1 LLGVPGMTGEEGK
14 DFLAGYGFGFPIA
27 EFLAEFVQ
35 YETIISNG
43 AFFLNLSYGSLEN
56 NR

>member
-35 YETIISNG
+35 YETIISKG